1 MFNLASFTALR
12 SRQHERQW
20 IDDRSLSLS
29 EQGSLLAL
37 SIVSARNP
45 GHTLAAAE
53 AFWSSPARQHHLARW
68 LHSMYPHMIGLQRPT
83 LKSHKWMYRKYI
95 RYSIRAAVERLQ
107 DNWHEGVPLDT
118 SIDLA
123 EIRRWLEHVLDLN
136 PCVTLNFLWDIDEA
150 AQLRSLHRLQMT
162 SSAYK

>member
-12 SRQHERQW
+12 IRQHQPQGTN
-20 IDDRSLSLS
+20 DRSLSLS

-68 LHSMYPHMIGLQRPT
+68 LHSMYPHKIGLQRPT
-83 LKSHKWMYRKYI
+83 LKSHKWIYRKYI
-95 RYSIRAAVERLQ
+95 RYTIRAAVKRLQ
-107 DNWHEGVPLDT
+107 ENWHEGVPLDT

-123 EIRRWLEHVLDLN
+123 ETRRWLEHVLELH
-136 PCVTLNFLWDIDEA
+136 PCVTLNFLWGIDEA
-150 AQLRSLHRLQMT
+150 AQRQSFDRLERT
-162 SSAYK
+162 SSA